1 VAYLAGTEMA
11 GALLATDPRHLGGT
25 RAGVSVPGEPM
36 DAEAGFG
43 QVLMKAL
50 DAVNGEQQK
59 AMTLTQK
66 MITEPEAVDV
76 HDVTIALASA
86 NLSLSIAKAV
96 VDRAIRAYQEI
107 INLR

>member
-1 VAYLAGTEMA
+1 MSDLVSSAVSGNVVK
-11 GALLATDPRHLGGT
+11 LLTTDPRHIT
-25 RAGVSVPGEPM
+25 GEPAAAKPA

-50 DAVNGEQQK
+50 DAVNGDQQK
-59 AMTLTQK
+59 AMDLTQE
-66 MITEPEAVDV
+66 MITSPDTVNV

-107 INLR
+107 INVR

>member
-1 VAYLAGTEMA
+1 MGYMTNPVGTGNAVNM
-11 GALLATDPRHLGGT
+11 LTTDPRHI
-25 RAGVSVPGEPM
+25 AGKSSATETV

-43 QVLMKAL
+43 RALMEAL
-50 DAVNGEQQK
+50 DGVNSDQQK
-59 AMTLTQK
+59 AMDLTQQ
-66 MITEPEAVDV
+66 MITDPDSVNV

-96 VDRAIRAYQEI
+96 VDRAVRAYQEI

>member
-1 VAYLAGTEMA
+1 MGYLST
-11 GALLATDPRHLGGT
+11 ALSMITTDPRHI
-25 RAGVSVPGEPM
+25 AGSSVVAKTTDPEG
-36 DAEAGFG
+36 GFG
-43 QVLMKAL
+43 QALMKAL

-59 AMTLTQK
+59 AMHLTQQ
-66 MITEPEAVDV
+66 MITAPDTVDV

-107 INLR
+107 INVR

>member
-1 VAYLAGTEMA
+1 MGYLAAA
-11 GALLATDPRHLGGT
+11 GGNVVTMLVTDPRHMGGAAQAA
-25 RAGVSVPGEPM
+25 RAA
-36 DAEAGFG
+36 DAESGFG
-43 QVLMKAL
+43 QALMQAL
-50 DAVNGEQQK
+50 DSVNADQQK
-59 AMTLTQK
+59 AMDLTQQ
-66 MITEPEAVDV
+66 MITSPDSVNV